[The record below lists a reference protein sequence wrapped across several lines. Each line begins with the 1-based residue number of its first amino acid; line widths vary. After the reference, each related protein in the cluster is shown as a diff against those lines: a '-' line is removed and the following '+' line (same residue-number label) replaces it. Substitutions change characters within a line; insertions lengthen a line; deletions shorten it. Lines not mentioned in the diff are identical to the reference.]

1 MHTLHTYVIPQVDPL
16 YKRTA
21 AAFDEGGIE
30 GLLLNH
36 LRVKDD
42 RSSLL
47 LDSSTPLQ
55 TTEHL
60 VDDVEVDMS
69 DVTSMCILHPTQ
81 LLRTY
86 LVNTVVYIYCMFLE
100 MLKSTDFK
108 VVQMCSTFADFTF
121 QEVHV

>member
-1 MHTLHTYVIPQVDPL
+1 M

-42 RSSLL
+42 RSSLV

-55 TTEHL
+55 ATAHL

-69 DVTSMCILHPTQ
+69 DITSMCMLHTAQ
-81 LLRTY
+81 LL
-86 LVNTVVYIYCMFLE
+86 
-100 MLKSTDFK
+100 S
-108 VVQMCSTFADFTF
+108 
-121 QEVHV
+121 VHLMNGLHLHLFRIP

>member
-1 MHTLHTYVIPQVDPL
+1 M

-42 RSSLL
+42 RSSLV

-55 TTEHL
+55 ATEHL
-60 VDDVEVDMS
+60 VDDVEVDMC
-69 DVTSMCILHPTQ
+69 DVTSMCALHPTHFCEG
-81 LLRTY
+81 T
-86 LVNTVVYIYCMFLE
+86 
-100 MLKSTDFK
+100 
-108 VVQMCSTFADFTF
+108 
-121 QEVHV
+121 